1 MTEPKI
7 SDNHT
12 ITYFITQLELESWP
26 VDQVYERICDKLK
39 KAGFDL
45 TTQLY
50 FKEDIGNKRLTYIQS
65 TKQPDYAQS

>member
-1 MTEPKI
+1 MTESKI

-39 KAGFDL
+39 RAGFDL

-50 FKEDIGNKRLTYIQS
+50 FREDTENKCLIYIQS
-65 TKQPDYAQS
+65 TKPPNYATS